1 MNGNAAV
8 HVYRIVQESLNNVT
22 RHSGAKESWVRLRFL
37 PQALELEVEDHGCG
51 FDAKTAKQGIGLVAI
66 RERAELLG
74 GKVEFGRPAQGG
86 TLMRLRVPREA
97 ATELPGK
104 FHERSWKHMADEI
117 SVLLVDDHSLVR
129 RGFRRILEDEPDMKV
144 VGEAADGAQAIKL
157 ADELQ
162 PKVIVMDCA
171 MPGVNGLDAT
181 RQILAKHPEALVLM
195 LSMHPEE
202 TLVRQALD
210 AGARGYV
217 LKNAV
222 DLELGIAIRRVVAG
236 ETVLDS
242 QLKRPESVLR
252 GKRSAALTPRELEVL
267 QMIVEGKSNKEIATL
282 LDLSA
287 NTVAVHRANMMDALG
302 MHKTAELVVYAIRNG
317 LVNLP

>member
-1 MNGNAAV
+1 MPD
-8 HVYRIVQESLNNVT
+8 
-22 RHSGAKESWVRLRFL
+22 K
-37 PQALELEVEDHGCG
+37 
-51 FDAKTAKQGIGLVAI
+51 
-66 RERAELLG
+66 
-74 GKVEFGRPAQGG
+74 
-86 TLMRLRVPREA
+86 
-97 ATELPGK
+97 
-104 FHERSWKHMADEI
+104 I

-129 RGFRRILEDEPDMKV
+129 RGFRRILEDETDIEV
-144 VGEAADGAQAIKL
+144 VGEAGDGLEAIKR

-162 PKVIVMDCA
+162 PRVIVMDCA
-171 MPGVNGLDAT
+171 MPAMNGLEAT
-181 RQILAKHPEALVLM
+181 RQILAKNPNALVLM

-222 DLELGIAIRRVVAG
+222 DLELGAAIRRIVAG

-242 QLKRPESVLR
+242 QLKRPEVLR
-252 GKRSAALTPRELEVL
+252 GKRSAALTPRELQVL
-267 QMIVEGKSNKEIATL
+267 QMIVEGKSNKQIAIK

-287 NTVAVHRANMMDALG
+287 NTVAVHRANLMDALG
-302 MHKTAELVVYAIRNG
+302 IHKTADLVVYAIRNG